1 MRDGMQGAERMAI
14 MLIRGR
20 LIRVCTTKG
29 TIRGGGTKRP
39 QWPTK
44 QLRRVGLNALWRCG
58 SGSIRSEPE
67 QPKLARTIIR
77 AERQVLPKRYS
88 PLVEIKVSAADVKST
103 EIGSDLLWCLG
114 RHEN

>member
-67 QPKLARTIIR
+67 QPKLARTSSS
-77 AERQVLPKRYS
+77 VTVPGS
-88 PLVEIKVSAADVKST
+88 KSSVRG
-103 EIGSDLLWCLG
+103 EASDLKRGYVRQGG
-114 RHEN
+114 RGLL